1 MRILELLKQRLISN
15 ALTHL
20 YRDAAKRPLTID
32 FDPGAEKLVCVSDLH
47 RGKRDGADDFRR
59 TERVYNA
66 ALAWYHSEGYR
77 LAILGDAEDLWECSP
92 KQILGCTDQAATVGY
107 ARSLALEKRFNQNA
121 QRYLRVY
128 GNHDRLW
135 ASKRARKWL
144 RPHLGDVDV
153 RGAFAIR
160 VCGQCDDLGPDPPMI
175 MLTHG
180 DAGTLDSA
188 VFAPVS
194 RVFVHFWA
202 FCQERIGALTGVP
215 ADDWELRE
223 KQDRWLYQWAEQ
235 QQPGVLLITGHT
247 HRPVFATRTAP
258 PEHTQ
263 EGLTEDAKAKIRD
276 HEPANDDPK
285 LEFIA
290 AEMRRTAMLRAPIQQ
305 VRPCYFNTGACCF
318 GDGEMTAIE
327 IADGQIRLMRW
338 GYHPDTP
345 IHPQIRAQMLDRE
358 SLRTVLEG
366 IKSGHVKPGWAAH
379 DVTDE
384 VTVIHDDEPVGQ
396 PRTRVL
402 SDA

>member
-194 RVFVHFWA
+194 RVSSP
-202 FCQERIGALTGVP
+202 L
-215 ADDWELRE
+215 L
-223 KQDRWLYQWAEQ
+223 
-235 QQPGVLLITGHT
+235 GVLPRANWRSHGRSRGRLGAEGEAGQMAVSMGRATAAWRAPDHRT
-247 HRPVFATRTAP
+247 HAP
-258 PEHTQ
+258 PRVRH
-263 EGLTEDAKAKIRD
+263 A
-276 HEPANDDPK
+276 HS
-285 LEFIA
+285 A
-290 AEMRRTAMLRAPIQQ
+290 A
-305 VRPCYFNTGACCF
+305 
-318 GDGEMTAIE
+318 
-327 IADGQIRLMRW
+327 
-338 GYHPDTP
+338 
-345 IHPQIRAQMLDRE
+345 
-358 SLRTVLEG
+358 
-366 IKSGHVKPGWAAH
+366 
-379 DVTDE
+379 
-384 VTVIHDDEPVGQ
+384 
-396 PRTRVL
+396 
-402 SDA
+402 